1 MVATFAMRRDRPRA
15 VDWMT
20 DGRGWRAQGDPRPYV
35 VEGGPP
41 EHDRPLGSRSELGQA
56 GALHERSKLLSRL
69 RADFVR
75 IHFRRPSITDEEFAV
90 DEHVA
95 DGARAA
101 AEQDACDG
109 IAAGSVEL
117 LEVEHDEVRA
127 LALLQRADLRV
138 DLEHLRTLARRKA
151 DGVVTAQRPDAA
163 HHACKKRREADLLEP
178 VEPVVARGAVG
189 TKTDGDAGAPQ
200 PRNLSDAGAE
210 L

>member
-1 MVATFAMRRDRPRA
+1 M
-15 VDWMT
+15 
-20 DGRGWRAQGDPRPYV
+20 
-35 VEGGPP
+35 
-41 EHDRPLGSRSELGQA
+41 
-56 GALHERSKLLSRL
+56 
-69 RADFVR
+69 
-75 IHFRRPSITDEEFAV
+75 
-90 DEHVA
+90 A

-138 DLEHLRTLARRKA
+138 DLEHLRTLARRKT
-151 DGVVTAQRPDAA
+151 DRVVTAQRPDAA
-163 HHACKKRREADLLEP
+163 HHACEKRREADLLEP

-189 TKTDGDAGAPQ
+189 TEPHGDAGAPQ